1 MENRLY
7 LRQVKAR
14 ATGQGQFWRMAQ
26 NLLAGTVLVALTVL
40 IHTGGLLALAR
51 LTPPLALSLGFH
63 NHDLGRS
70 LMMTGSVLGLFLLHT
85 IEVWLWAGAYLGLEA
100 VSSFPDALD
109 LSTAMFSTLGYDGSE
124 TLSPNWRLLS
134 ALEGINGFLLI
145 GWSTAYL
152 IGAATR
158 HGPFDRTRHF

>member
-1 MENRLY
+1 
-7 LRQVKAR
+7 
-14 ATGQGQFWRMAQ
+14 MAQ
-26 NLLAGTVLVALTVL
+26 NLLAGTLLVALTVL
-40 IHTGGLLALAR
+40 IHTAGLLALAR
-51 LTPPLALSLGFH
+51 LTPPLALALGFH

-70 LMMTGSVLGLFLLHT
+70 LVMTGSVLGLFLLHT
-85 IEVWLWAGAYLGLEA
+85 IEVWLWAGAYLGLDA
-100 VSSFPDALD
+100 VSNLPDALD

-124 TLSPNWRLLS
+124 TLSPDWRLLS

-158 HGPFDRTRHF
+158 HGPFDRARHF